1 MLRELGRPG
10 ERSTGGS
17 KRVGVREPGLGKAQ
31 VSLVDKPQHP
41 SRSTL
46 RCPLLCLARDKRTRL
61 CHTPVFPLCAQD
73 QSNPLLL
80 VLFSTPTGRRRV
92 PLFALFS
99 PWTLCPGSL
108 LNSSASFGLQV
119 TAQVPLPVP
128 RVPLPCGPS
137 TEMEIRSHGAD
148 VAANT
153 PEVRICS

>member
-10 ERSTGGS
+10 ESSTGGS

-31 VSLVDKPQHP
+31 VSLVAKPQHP

-46 RCPLLCLARDKRTRL
+46 GCPLLCLARDKRTWL
-61 CHTPVFPLCAQD
+61 CHTPVFLPRAQD
-73 QSNPLLL
+73 QSNPALL
-80 VLFSTPTGRRRV
+80 VLYSTPMGRQRA

-108 LNSSASFGLQV
+108 LSSSARFSLQV

-128 RVPLPCGPS
+128 RVSPPCGPS
-137 TEMEIRSHGAD
+137 AEIEICSHGAD
-148 VAANT
+148 VATTTA
-153 PEVRICS
+153 EVRICS